1 MYASRKRGETVEN
14 NFLRIYS
21 NTDRSLLHFCIQNG
35 NDISANHSNM
45 YASLTQN
52 EVNEMA
58 AKIITIAIEKGG
70 TGKTVTA
77 SNLAYLMGEDG
88 KRVLCID
95 TDPQGNLTSA
105 LSDGQGEIA
114 GGMYDGKAL
123 YDMFTGF
130 RYTNTKD
137 YITETEY
144 GDNVQM
150 IPASS
155 QTPRIN
161 QRMPE
166 LFEDATI
173 IAKKDSSKQI
183 ASIADFLYYFL
194 CQVRDEYDYILI
206 DTQPTR
212 DSLLLTNAINA
223 ADYVLIPTMCEANS
237 QESAFRTF
245 ALCNEL
251 CNTPGSRLKG
261 VGVLLTSVMKKAA
274 ATRLIRAQCQE
285 VLGSS
290 LFKSEIPHSL
300 SVGMAVTNHQ
310 PVCFSAAKQPV
321 SIAYKQAYKELKE
334 RLAKLEVK

>member
-1 MYASRKRGETVEN
+1 
-14 NFLRIYS
+14 
-21 NTDRSLLHFCIQNG
+21 
-35 NDISANHSNM
+35 
-45 YASLTQN
+45 
-52 EVNEMA
+52 
-58 AKIITIAIEKGG
+58 
-70 TGKTVTA
+70 
-77 SNLAYLMGEDG
+77 
-88 KRVLCID
+88 
-95 TDPQGNLTSA
+95 
-105 LSDGQGEIA
+105 
-114 GGMYDGKAL
+114 MYDGKAL

-194 CQVRDEYDYILI
+194 SQVRDEYDYILI

-223 ADYVLIPTMCEANS
+223 ADYVLIPTMCVSKLAGVR
-237 QESAFRTF
+237 FPYLC
-245 ALCNEL
+245 ALQRAVQYAGKPSE
-251 CNTPGSRLKG
+251 G
-261 VGVLLTSVMKKAA
+261 VGCCFTSVMKKAA
-274 ATRLIRAQCQE
+274 ATRLIRTMP
-285 VLGSS
+285 GG
-290 LFKSEIPHSL
+290 FGFL
-300 SVGMAVTNHQ
+300 SV
-310 PVCFSAAKQPV
+310 
-321 SIAYKQAYKELKE
+321 
-334 RLAKLEVK
+334 

>member
-1 MYASRKRGETVEN
+1 MYASRKREKAAEN
-14 NFLRIYS
+14 SFLRIYS
-21 NTDRSLLHFCIQNG
+21 NTDRSLWHFCIQNG
-35 NDISANHSNM
+35 KGISANHSNM

-105 LSDGQGEIA
+105 LSDGQGESA

-183 ASIADFLYYFL
+183 ASIAEFLYYFL
-194 CQVRDEYDYILI
+194 SQVRD
-206 DTQPTR
+206 
-212 DSLLLTNAINA
+212 
-223 ADYVLIPTMCEANS
+223 
-237 QESAFRTF
+237 
-245 ALCNEL
+245 
-251 CNTPGSRLKG
+251 
-261 VGVLLTSVMKKAA
+261 
-274 ATRLIRAQCQE
+274 
-285 VLGSS
+285 
-290 LFKSEIPHSL
+290 
-300 SVGMAVTNHQ
+300 
-310 PVCFSAAKQPV
+310 
-321 SIAYKQAYKELKE
+321 
-334 RLAKLEVK
+334 

>member
-1 MYASRKRGETVEN
+1 
-14 NFLRIYS
+14 
-21 NTDRSLLHFCIQNG
+21 
-35 NDISANHSNM
+35 
-45 YASLTQN
+45 
-52 EVNEMA
+52 MA

-194 CQVRDEYDYILI
+194 SQVRDEYDYILI

-274 ATRLIRAQCQE
+274 ATRLIRGQCQE

>member
-1 MYASRKRGETVEN
+1 
-14 NFLRIYS
+14 
-21 NTDRSLLHFCIQNG
+21 
-35 NDISANHSNM
+35 
-45 YASLTQN
+45 
-52 EVNEMA
+52 MA

-194 CQVRDEYDYILI
+194 SQVRDEYDYILI

-223 ADYVLIPTMCEANS
+223 ADYVLIPYLC
-237 QESAFRTF
+237 
-245 ALCNEL
+245 ALQRAVQYAGKPSEGGRGAAYFCHEEG
-251 CNTPGSRLKG
+251 CCDSSDSSTVPGG
-261 VGVLLTSVMKKAA
+261 FG
-274 ATRLIRAQCQE
+274 
-285 VLGSS
+285 
-290 LFKSEIPHSL
+290 FL
-300 SVGMAVTNHQ
+300 SV
-310 PVCFSAAKQPV
+310 
-321 SIAYKQAYKELKE
+321 
-334 RLAKLEVK
+334 